1 MAKNPLIPYAPW
13 LDLLPSDWKADRL
26 KDIVPRIVGGG
37 TPSSTDPNFWEDGDI
52 VWVTPTD
59 FSKAAG
65 GDEIFNS
72 ERKITRAG
80 LNASAAVLLPKETVI
95 MASRATIGAV
105 RIAST
110 ELTTNQGFISFVC
123 DEVKL
128 HHRFLYYV
136 IVGFLGDYFSE
147 IAPGTTFNEISRGDA
162 KQEPIGFPLLAEQ
175 KRITTYLDACCAA
188 IDAVASHS
196 KQTDDPSRPK
206 GALNRQFET
215 LAAYRKSLIHE
226 YVTGQRRV
234 TAEDLRRAG
243 RAGSILPMERRS

>member
-13 LDLLPSDWKADRL
+13 LDLLPGDWKADRL

-52 VWVTPTD
+52 VWVTP
-59 FSKAAG
+59 
-65 GDEIFNS
+65 

-105 RIAST
+105 RIAGT

-175 KRITTYLDACCAA
+175 KRITTY

-226 YVTGQRRV
+226 CVTGQRRV
-234 TAEDLRRAG
+234 TDEDVRCAGLSEKSQPTERRA
-243 RAGSILPMERRS
+243 